1 MAINEAI
8 KQSNNKSDD
17 MCPPG
22 AAGVTFM
29 DIWTESTRRRRGRV
43 GRWFGK
49 AGAYVRT
56 MFNVNDV
63 LIFFLSFQL
72 AYGVCCPLKLTL
84 IQCYNYKKIPFSFT
98 LCICA

>member
-1 MAINEAI
+1 
-8 KQSNNKSDD
+8 
-17 MCPPG
+17 
-22 AAGVTFM
+22 M

-49 AGAYVRT
+49 AGAYART

-72 AYGVCCPLKLTL
+72 AYGVCASSKIDFDSMLQLQENPLFFHLVHLRVVDEEMRT
-84 IQCYNYKKIPFSFT
+84 S
-98 LCICA
+98 CALPTG